1 MKFID
6 PYGLKQKL
14 GIKTSEFTDPRDN
27 KKYKTIIIDGI
38 EWFAENLNYD
48 VTEDYGGNLFVDL
61 FYDSLPVLSHP
72 KESECGY
79 FYNFDSAKMACPA
92 GWEIPK
98 RNVFIDLFKKITN
111 LDPNEWKEAERTKI
125 YHSIRSMLLTQSPC
139 GRWDKTK
146 YNPSGFQFLG
156 AEGEDTFLTSTP
168 GSMSNGGSI
177 FTFKKR
183 ATTYTEDVG
192 YGYYT
197 VRPIRKNI

>member
-14 GIKTSEFTDPRDN
+14 GIKTSDFTDPRDN
-27 KKYKTIIIDGI
+27 QKYKTIIIDGT
-38 EWFAENLNYD
+38 EWFAENLNYN

-61 FYDSLPVLSHP
+61 FYDSLPVFSHP
-72 KESECGY
+72 KSFPCGL
-79 FYNFDSAKMACPA
+79 FYTFDSAKMACPA

-98 RNVFIDLFKKITN
+98 RDVFISLFKKITN
-111 LDPNEWKEAERTKI
+111 LDPNEWKAAEKTKI
-125 YHSIRSMLLTQSPC
+125 YHSIKSILLPQDNC
-139 GRWDKTK
+139 GSWNKSYGK
-146 YNPSGFQFLG
+146 SGFNFG
-156 AEGEDTFLTSTP
+156 ASEVEDTLLTSTP

-183 ATTYTEDVG
+183 KTTFEEAVG
-192 YGYYT
+192 YGYYS